1 MWWRWFESWFP
12 SWNLGWDRFWWM
24 FYIASKWQGFRRNN
38 LRFQCFRC
46 FWTTVP
52 GRRFNAWWQPR
63 PMGPPPLSSRAGQ
76 TMQNMKHLVV
86 LSRNLSLTW
95 PLLQEWSPRGGGV
108 SGGQVLRLR
117 GAGFWFWTRKNYFVV
132 NMNICEQAGSV
143 TFDGETIE
151 GAPPLWCAAA
161 AGWSQCTAVLLM
173 LVMLVMEMLMLAM
186 EILMLVMES
195 IAMFLQATWK

>member
-86 LSRNLSLTW
+86 LSQNLSLTW

-132 NMNICEQAGSV
+132 NMNICEQAGRYSCWRRNNFTWISV
-143 TFDGETIE
+143 SRL
-151 GAPPLWCAAA
+151 AALPLT
-161 AGWSQCTAVLLM
+161 GKPSRELPHSGVLLQQ
-173 LVMLVMEMLMLAM
+173 VGPSA
-186 EILMLVMES
+186 
-195 IAMFLQATWK
+195 LQCCWCWWC